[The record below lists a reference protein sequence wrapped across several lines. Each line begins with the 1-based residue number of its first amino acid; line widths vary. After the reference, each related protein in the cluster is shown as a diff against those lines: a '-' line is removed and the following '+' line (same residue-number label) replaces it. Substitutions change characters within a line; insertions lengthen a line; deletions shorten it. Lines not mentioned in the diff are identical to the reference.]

1 MADGKLVFLRPA
13 SGSGKLVFGD
23 AGGSSATPDASFSI
37 DAEFAGEGAADLVLR
52 IGVGMAIDARLDDDV
67 LPADVALAWDAN
79 AARNTIARASPAF
92 QQGQPLGAAT
102 RTRWQRSVPLA
113 TAHRPRFEQGAPALH
128 LGRMHWQRSL
138 ELHTT
143 ARPAFQQG
151 LPQQHLV
158 RGGFQQAIAL
168 RTTARPAFQQGL
180 PLLPLWRLGFQ
191 QTIRLHRVARSHFQ
205 TGTAL
210 QALARAWLR
219 TGAPLWRLHR
229 PGFEQARYPLP
240 GLTPPYVPPV
250 QPPDLCYDPARL
262 GLLVFRQRAGTP
274 QHGTLFFICTR
285 AVEPPGPPAGRWII
299 PVLEVYMSA
308 HNLSAVSM
316 PSLEPV
322 VLLDAS
328 IESDDGGF
336 CWALSATGREHL
348 MDQLAPV
355 AGLPARVR
363 VTVDGHAWVFA
374 IERISRTRR
383 FGQHRAAI
391 QGRSLTALVGD
402 PYFPAQDFAS
412 AADITAHQALIGA
425 LDLTGVG
432 ITWDVADWLMPG
444 GVWQYNGTPLAAALR
459 LAESAGNVLRSHA
472 TDAQLIMA
480 PGYTA
485 MPWDWASATPDVS
498 MPADIILTDSLE
510 PDPSPEYNA
519 VYVSGQ
525 QSGMLGHVVRTGTA
539 GDLIAPPVTDPYITH
554 AEAARMRGQRILGAA
569 GRRMTQTITAPFL
582 TDAWAP
588 GPILPGYLVQVTD
601 IAETWRGLVRGI
613 RINASMTTVRQQI
626 TIERRTT

>member
-1 MADGKLVFLRPA
+1 MAGELVFTRL
-13 SGSGKLVFGD
+13 STGSGELRFGV
-23 AGGSSATPDASFSI
+23 GSSTGAAPDADLALDAIFADDMRASIGVARGAALGI
-37 DAEFAGEGAADLVLR
+37 DATFAGDMQAA
-52 IGVGMAIDARLDDDV
+52 VG
-67 LPADVALAWDAN
+67 LAWDAN
-79 AARNTIARASPAF
+79 VSRDLITRARPSWQDAAPRAPALRVHWQDAAALSIARA
-92 QQGQPLGAAT
+92 
-102 RTRWQRSVPLA
+102 
-113 TAHRPRFEQGAPALH
+113 
-128 LGRMHWQRSL
+128 MHWQRAAALAGGTRAHWQASL
-138 ELHTT
+138 GLHAGTRALWQLGLGAT
-143 ARPAFQQG
+143 AALRAPFEEARALRAGARTHWQRAADQSIAARLAFEQALALTRAARAHWQPATPL
-151 LPQQHLV
+151 LPWWALHNAP
-158 RGGFQQAIAL
+158 AIAL
-168 RTTARPAFQQGL
+168 PTAWRPHWQE
-180 PLLPLWRLGFQ
+180 
-191 QTIRLHRVARSHFQ
+191 
-205 TGTAL
+205 
-210 QALARAWLR
+210 AWL
-219 TGAPLWRLHR
+219 PR
-229 PGFEQARYPLP
+229 PGGTVRLP
-240 GLTPPYVPPV
+240 P
-250 QPPDLCYDPARL
+250 QPPDKPICYDPARL
-262 GLLVFRQRAGTP
+262 GQLVFRQRAGTT

-285 AVEPPGPPAGRWII
+285 SSEPPGPPAGRWII

-525 QSGMLGHVVRTGTA
+525 QSGVLGHVVRTGTA

-601 IAETWRGLVRGI
+601 IGETWRGLVRGI
-613 RINASMTTVRQQI
+613 RISASMTTVRQQI